1 MRSRLMVALLL
12 VLGFV
17 GLSSASPAYAEPP
30 VDFGGANLL
39 DNADVLDSAAESSV
53 QDAIDQLEATT
64 GRTLYVAFVDSF
76 DSPADRA
83 AWTSATGQLNQFG
96 DDNYLL
102 AVAVEERVYNLG
114 ISPSSDLAGQG
125 DDISREYIVPSL
137 AQDDWAGAA
146 IGAANGIQAAVDGNL
161 GGGEQPAS
169 GTGGGGGLGGFFAIL
184 GLFALVVLVAVGLV
198 IASAV
203 RKRRA
208 GAKQLEAAQNEQKE
222 LDQRAGSMLVQLD
235 DALKTSQQ
243 ELGFAE
249 AEFGAE
255 ATKPFAEALTSAS
268 AKAREAF
275 TLKQKLEDAFPDT
288 DEERREWTSRII
300 ELSESANA
308 ELDAQTKAFDDLRAL
323 EKNAP
328 ATISG
333 VATEAEAI
341 SRRLDEADRKIS
353 SLANRYEGETMA
365 TLNGNVDQARKLLEF
380 ATQSAQEA
388 AGGLREGRTG
398 VAIPVRAAQQSLGQA
413 RQLLEAVDKV
423 DRDLATASRQ
433 IEAEIGDVESDI
445 AEARQLTRRMPH
457 LTGLIQSADRA
468 IADAR
473 VARGARTDPIA
484 TVRRLQDAEARLDEA
499 LAGVR
504 EQREQAMRA
513 AASLGRAMQ
522 VAEAQVSA
530 ADDFIST
537 RRGAVG
543 PHPRQQLAEAAR
555 LLDDAHARGRN
566 DPITALASAQRSAAL
581 ASNAIREAQ
590 EDVDDYT
597 TRGGGGFGGGGGLGV
612 GGYGGRGGGDAFS
625 GAIIGGILGG
635 MLGGGHHGGGMFGG
649 GGGGGGMFGGGGGG
663 GWSGGGGFGGG
674 FGGGGDGGSF

>member
-1 MRSRLMVALLL
+1 VRSRLMVALLL

-17 GLSSASPAYAEPP
+17 GLSSASPALAEPP
-30 VDFGGANLL
+30 VDFGGANIV
-39 DNADVLDSAAESSV
+39 DTADVLDSADEAAV
-53 QDAIDQLEATT
+53 QDAIDELQSTT
-64 GRTLYVAFVDSF
+64 GRTLYVAYVNTFED
-76 DSPADRA
+76 PADRQE
-83 AWTSATGQLNQFG
+83 WTSETGQLNNFG

-102 AVAVEERVYNLG
+102 AVAVEDRVFNFG
-114 ISPSSDLAGQG
+114 ISPTSDLAGQG

-137 AQDDWAGAA
+137 SQDDWVGAA
-146 IGAANGIQAAVDGNL
+146 VGAANGIEAAVSGDL
-161 GGGEQPAS
+161 GTGEAEQPAS
-169 GTGGGGGLGGFFAIL
+169 GGSSGLGGFFAIL
-184 GLFALVVLVAVGLV
+184 GLFALVVLVGIGFVMA
-198 IASAV
+198 AAM

-208 GAKQLEAAQNEQKE
+208 AAKQVEAAQQEQQE
-222 LDQRAGSMLVQLD
+222 LDQRAGGMLVQLD

-249 AEFGAE
+249 AEFGSE
-255 ATKPFAEALTSAS
+255 ATRPFAEALTSAS
-268 AKAREAF
+268 GKAREAF

-300 ELSESANA
+300 ELSEAATA
-308 ELDAQTKAFDDLRAL
+308 ELDAQTKAFDELRAL

-328 ATISG
+328 ATLG
-333 VATEAEAI
+333 TVTTEAEEI
-341 SRRLDEADRKIS
+341 SRGLDEADRRIAA
-353 SLANRYEGETMA
+353 LADRYEGETMA
-365 TLNGNVDQARKLLEF
+365 TLNGNVDQARKLLAF
-380 ATQSAQEA
+380 ATQSASES
-388 AGGLREGRTG
+388 AGALREGRTG
-398 VAIPVRAAQQSLGQA
+398 VAIAVRAAQQSLGQA
-413 RQLLEAVDKV
+413 RQLLDAVDKV

-433 IEAEIGDVESDI
+433 IEEEIGDVESDI

-457 LTGLIQSADRA
+457 LTTLIQSADRA
-468 IADAR
+468 IAEAR
-473 VARGARTDPIA
+473 AARGSRTDPIA

-504 EQREQAMRA
+504 EQREQALRA
-513 AASLGRAMQ
+513 SASLGRALQ

-555 LLDDAHARGRN
+555 LLDDAHARGRK
-566 DPITALASAQRSAAL
+566 DPVTALASAQRSAAL

-590 EDVDDYT
+590 EDVENYTSRRNDDDWFGGG
-597 TRGGGGFGGGGGLGV
+597 RGGG
-612 GGYGGRGGGDAFS
+612 RGGDAFS

-635 MLGGGHHGGGMFGG
+635 MLSGGHHGGGMFGG
-649 GGGGGGMFGGGGGG
+649 GGGGGGGFLGGGDGG

-674 FGGGGDGGSF
+674 FGGDGGGSF

>member
-1 MRSRLMVALLL
+1 VRSRLMVALLL
-12 VLGFV
+12 IVGFV
-17 GLSSASPAYAEPP
+17 GLSSASPALAEQP
-30 VDFGGANLL
+30 VDFGGSN
-39 DNADVLDSAAESSV
+39 VVDSAGVLGGDTTAVQNALDELESN
-53 QDAIDQLEATT
+53 T

-76 DSPADRA
+76 ENPSDRQ
-83 AWTSATGQLNQFG
+83 AWTNATGQLNQFG
-96 DDNYLL
+96 PDNYLL
-102 AVAVEERVYNLG
+102 AVAVDDREYYLG
-114 ISPSSDLAGQG
+114 IAPTSDLAGQG

-137 AQDDWAGAA
+137 SADDWAGAA
-146 IGAANGIQAAVDGNL
+146 IGGAEGIEAAVNGSL
-161 GGGEQPAS
+161 
-169 GTGGGGGLGGFFAIL
+169 GTGGGDQPVSGTSGGGLGGFFAIL
-184 GLFALVVLVAVGLV
+184 GLVVLVVLVGLALS

-208 GAKQLEAAQNEQKE
+208 GAKQVEAAQQEQAQ

-255 ATKPFAEALTSAS
+255 ATRPFAEALTSAN

-275 TLKQKLEDAFPDT
+275 TLKQKLEDAYPDT
-288 DEERREWTSRII
+288 DEERREWTTRII
-300 ELSESANA
+300 ELSEAANA
-308 ELDAQTKAFDDLRAL
+308 ELDAQTTSFDELRAL

-328 ATISG
+328 ATLGTVTSD
-333 VATEAEAI
+333 AEAI
-341 SRRLDEADRKIS
+341 NRRLADAARKIEALS
-353 SLANRYEGETMA
+353 GRYQGETMA
-365 TLNGNVDQARKLLEF
+365 TLNGNVDQARKLLDF
-380 ATQSAQEA
+380 ATESAQESA
-388 AGGLREGRTG
+388 AALREGRTG

-413 RQLLEAVDKV
+413 RQLLDAVDKV
-423 DRDLATASRQ
+423 DRGLATASRQ
-433 IEAEIGDVESDI
+433 IEEEIGDVESDI

-457 LTGLIQSADRA
+457 LTGLISSAERA
-468 IADAR
+468 IAEAR
-473 VARGARTDPIA
+473 AARGARTDPIA

-499 LAGVR
+499 LDGVR
-504 EQREQAMRA
+504 EQRKQAERA
-513 AASLGRAMQ
+513 RGSLGRALQ

-555 LLDDAHARGRN
+555 LLDDAHTRGGD
-566 DPITALASAQRSAAL
+566 DPVTALASAQRSAQL

-597 TRGGGGFGGGGGLGV
+597 NRRNDDDWFGGGRGGG
-612 GGYGGRGGGDAFS
+612 RGGDAFS

-635 MLGGGHHGGGMFGG
+635 MLGGGHHGGGMLGGGGGIMGG
-649 GGGGGGMFGGGGGG
+649 GGGGGFLGGGGGG

-674 FGGGGDGGSF
+674 FGGGGGGSF

>member
-30 VDFGGANLL
+30 VDFGGSNLL
-39 DNADVLDSAAESSV
+39 DTADVLDSAAESSV
-53 QDAIDQLEATT
+53 QDAIDELESTT

-76 DSPADRA
+76 ESPSDRA

-161 GGGEQPAS
+161 GAGGGEQPAS
-169 GTGGGGGLGGFFAIL
+169 GTGGGLGGFFAIL
-184 GLFALVVLVAVGLV
+184 GLFVLVVLVAVGIG

-208 GAKQLEAAQNEQKE
+208 GAKQVEAAQREQKE

-255 ATKPFAEALTSAS
+255 ATKPFAEALASAS
-268 AKAREAF
+268 GKAREAF

-328 ATISG
+328 ATIGG

-341 SRRLDEADRKIS
+341 SRRLDEADRKIA
-353 SLANRYEGETMA
+353 SLASRYEGETMA

-473 VARGARTDPIA
+473 AARGARTDPIA

-513 AASLGRAMQ
+513 AASLGRALQ

-555 LLDDAHARGRN
+555 LLDDAHARSRN
-566 DPITALASAQRSAAL
+566 DPITALASAQRSASL

-597 TRGGGGFGGGGGLGV
+597 TRGGGGFGGGGLGV

-649 GGGGGGMFGGGGGG
+649 GGGGGFLGGGGGGG

>member
-1 MRSRLMVALLL
+1 VRSRLMVALLL

-17 GLSSASPAYAEPP
+17 GLSSASPAFADAP
-30 VDFGGANLL
+30 VDFGGSNVV
-39 DNADVLDSAAESSV
+39 DSADVLDSSDEAAV
-53 QDAIDQLEATT
+53 QDAIDELQSTT
-64 GRTLYVAFVDSF
+64 GRTLYVAFVDTF
-76 DSPADRA
+76 DNPSDRS
-83 AWTSATGQLNQFG
+83 AWTTETGRLNSFG
-96 DDNYLL
+96 PDNYLL
-102 AVAVEERVYNLG
+102 AVAVEDRVYDLG

-137 AQDDWAGAA
+137 SQDDWAGAA
-146 IGAANGIQAAVDGNL
+146 VGAANGIQAAVSGDLGTGTN
-161 GGGEQPAS
+161 GGGEQS
-169 GTGGGGGLGGFFAIL
+169 SSDNGGGLGGFFAIL
-184 GLFALVVLVAVGLV
+184 GLFVLVVLVGVAFV

-208 GAKQLEAAQNEQKE
+208 GAKQVEAAQQEQQQ

-249 AEFGAE
+249 AEFGTE
-255 ATKPFAEALTSAS
+255 ATRPFAEALTSAGG
-268 AKAREAF
+268 KAREAF

-288 DEERREWTSRII
+288 DEERREWTTRII

-308 ELDAQTKAFDDLRAL
+308 ELDAQTKAFDELRSL

-328 ATISG
+328 ATLG
-333 VATEAEAI
+333 TVATDAEAI
-341 SRRLDEADRKIS
+341 SRRLDDADRKIEA
-353 SLANRYEGETMA
+353 LASRYEGETMA

-380 ATQSAQEA
+380 ATQSAQDS
-388 AGGLREGRTG
+388 AGALREGKTG
-398 VAIPVRAAQQSLGQA
+398 VAIAVRAAQQSLGQA
-413 RQLLEAVDKV
+413 KQLLDAVDKV

-433 IEAEIGDVESDI
+433 IDEEIGDVESDI
-445 AEARQLTRRMPH
+445 AEARGLTRQMPH

-468 IADAR
+468 IAEAR
-473 VARGARTDPIA
+473 ANRGARTDPIA

-513 AASLGRAMQ
+513 AASLGRALQ

-555 LLDDAHARGRN
+555 LLDDAHARGRK

-597 TRGGGGFGGGGGLGV
+597 NRGGGGGGFGGGGFS
-612 GGYGGRGGGDAFS
+612 GGRGGDAFS

-649 GGGGGGMFGGGGGG
+649 GGGGGGGFFGGGDGG

-674 FGGGGDGGSF
+674 FGGDGGGSF